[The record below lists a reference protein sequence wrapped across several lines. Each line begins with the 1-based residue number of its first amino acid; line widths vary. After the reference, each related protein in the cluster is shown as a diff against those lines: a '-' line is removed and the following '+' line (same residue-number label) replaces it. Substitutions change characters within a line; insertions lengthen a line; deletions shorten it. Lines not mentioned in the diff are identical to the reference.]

1 VRTDH
6 TVVVQFAGDHN
17 IVRCFPGGTVDVDYG
32 DEVAREM
39 VVSFDERQAE
49 AILLCLLANWHRL
62 YGDHR

>member
-1 VRTDH
+1 
-6 TVVVQFAGDHN
+6 
-17 IVRCFPGGTVDVDYG
+17 
-32 DEVAREM
+32 M